1 MRKSTVLIFLIPF
14 LLMVYF
20 VYGMIAWNVWVS
32 CTDWKGI
39 SPENT
44 NFVGLSNYSR
54 AFGDSLFQQSL
65 VNTLLLFLAIPCS
78 VGLGLFLAM
87 LLRQKVRG
95 ARFFTLIYLT
105 PFAFSLVVT
114 GIVWNWVYGLVGS
127 PNIYPNTVMLSIILA
142 MMWQFAGY
150 TMLILLPGMRSIPQ
164 KEIDAAKSKGASTLR
179 IYRKIVFP
187 RLKIP
192 ILTAVVVL
200 IIFSLKASFDLV
212 WVLTS
217 GGPGTSSYTVP
228 IDLYREAFQKWNFAY
243 GAAMGNILLAIVLC
257 IVLPYVWWS
266 YRKSKKKIVV
276 KKEASSRRPLRGMRK
291 IGGAFKRVGRP
302 FLVLRKAF
310 QKIGKTFQKKVPS
323 WPLKRIALYLVLI
336 LFVVFF
342 LLPIWVAITTS
353 LKTEEEIPKSN
364 PLIPSSL
371 TLDGYREALGH
382 LGRPMINSFMFTT
395 GAVVGSLFLG
405 SILGY
410 ILSKIRF
417 KYDTW
422 VFMIMAVGMFLPF
435 TTIGVPIFLTINNLG
450 LVGTIPGLIL
460 VHTMYGIP
468 ICTFIFR
475 NFYAEI
481 PQNVV
486 DKARKK
492 GASDWEIYRKI
503 ILPASGPAIITVVIF
518 QFTSIWNDYFFGLIL
533 GGQATPATVGL
544 VSLVGGKLS
553 VLMAGAM
560 IVFLPVLLLY
570 IFLGKY
576 IVRYYMG
583 GEK

>member
-1 MRKSTVLIFLIPF
+1 
-14 LLMVYF
+14 
-20 VYGMIAWNVWVS
+20 MIAWNVWVS
-32 CTDWKGI
+32 CTDWIPPK
-39 SPENT
+39 NA
-44 NFVGLSNYSR
+44 NFIGLGNYSR

-78 VGLGLFLAM
+78 IGLGLFLAM

-95 ARFFTLIYLT
+95 ARLFTLIYLM
-105 PFAFSLVVT
+105 PFAFSLIVT
-114 GIVWNWVYGLVGS
+114 GVVWNWVYRLVDS

-150 TMLILLPGMRSIPQ
+150 TMIILLPGLRSVSQ
-164 KEIDAAKSKGASTLR
+164 KEIDAAKSKGASTFR

-200 IIFSLKASFDLV
+200 MIFSLKASFDLI
-212 WVLTS
+212 WVLTK
-217 GGPGTSSYTVP
+217 GGPGTSSYTIP
-228 IDLYREAFQKWNFAY
+228 IDLYKEFKGLNYAY
-243 GAAMGNILLAIVLC
+243 SAAIGNILLAIVLC

-276 KKEASSRRPLRGMRK
+276 KREAPSRRPLRGARK
-291 IGGAFKRVGRP
+291 IGGAFRRVGHP
-302 FLVLRKAF
+302 IMAFVKTF
-310 QKIGKTFQKKVPS
+310 QKIGRTLQKKVPP
-323 WPLKRIALYLVLI
+323 WPIKRIALYLILI

-342 LLPIWVAITTS
+342 FLPIWMAITTS
-353 LKTEEEIPKSN
+353 LKTEEGILTSN
-364 PLIPSSL
+364 SLLPSSL
-371 TLDGYREALGH
+371 TLDGYREAWGH
-382 LGRPMINSFMFTT
+382 LGRPLINSLMFTT
-395 GAVVGSLFLG
+395 GAVICSLFLG
-405 SILGY
+405 SMMGY
-410 ILSKIRF
+410 ILSKTRF

-435 TTIGVPIFLTINNLG
+435 TTIGVPLLQTISKLG
-450 LVGTIPGLIL
+450 LVDTIPGLIL
-460 VHTMYGIP
+460 VHTVYGIP

-481 PQNVV
+481 PQSVV
-486 DKARKK
+486 DKAKKK
-492 GASDWEIYRKI
+492 GAGDWEVYRKI

-518 QFTSIWNDYFFGLIL
+518 QFTSIWNDFFFGLLL
-533 GGQATPATVGL
+533 GGAVTQAMPATVGL
-544 VSLVGGKLS
+544 AGLAEGSLKGVN
-553 VLMAGAM
+553 MAGAV

-576 IVRYYMG
+576 IVRYYV
-583 GEK
+583 GEGK

>member
-1 MRKSTVLIFLIPF
+1 
-14 LLMVYF
+14 
-20 VYGMIAWNVWVS
+20 MIAWNVWIS
-32 CTDWKGI
+32 CTDWKGTA
-39 SPENT
+39 PENT

-54 AFGDSLFQQSL
+54 AFGDSLFRQSL

-95 ARFFTLIYLT
+95 ARVFTIIYLM

-114 GIVWNWVYGLVGS
+114 GVVWNWVYRLVGS
-127 PNIYPNTVMLSIILA
+127 PHIQSTTVMLSIILA

-150 TMLILLPGMRSIPQ
+150 AMLILLPGLRSIPQ
-164 KEIDAAKSKGASTLR
+164 KEIDDAKSKGVSTFR

-192 ILTAVVVL
+192 ILTAAVL
-200 IIFSLKASFDLV
+200 LMTFALKASFDLV
-212 WVLTS
+212 WTLTS

-228 IDLYREAFQKWNFAY
+228 IDLYREAFQKFNFAY

-266 YRKSKKKIVV
+266 YRKSEKKIVA
-276 KKEASSRRPLRGMRK
+276 KREAPPRRPLRVMRK
-291 IGGAFKRVGRP
+291 IGGAFKQVGRP
-302 FLVLRKAF
+302 LLALVKAF
-310 QKIGKTFQKKVPS
+310 QKIGKTLHKKMPP
-323 WPLKRIALYLVLI
+323 WPFKRIALYLILI

-342 LLPIWVAITTS
+342 FLPIWAAITTS
-353 LKTEEEIPKSN
+353 FKTEEEILKSN
-364 PLIPSSL
+364 PLLPSSP
-371 TLDGYREALGH
+371 TLDGYREALGY
-382 LGRPMINSFMFTT
+382 LGRPIINSLMFTT
-395 GAVVGSLFLG
+395 GAVLGSLFLG
-405 SILGY
+405 SMLGY
-410 ILSKIRF
+410 LLSKIRF

-422 VFMIMAVGMFLPF
+422 VFMIMAVGIFLPF
-435 TTIGVPIFLTINNLG
+435 TTIGVPLYQTISKLG

-460 VHTMYGIP
+460 VHTVYGIP
-468 ICTFIFR
+468 VCTFIFR

-486 DKARKK
+486 DRAKKK

-503 ILPASGPAIITVVIF
+503 VLPASGPAIITVVIF
-518 QFTSIWNDYFFGLIL
+518 QFTSIWNDFFFGLIL
-533 GGQATPATVGL
+533 GNTPGAMPATVALSGL
-544 VSLVGGKLS
+544 STGTIEWS
-553 VLMAGAM
+553 VLMAGAV

-583 GEK
+583 GEKS

>member
-1 MRKSTVLIFLIPF
+1 
-14 LLMVYF
+14 
-20 VYGMIAWNVWVS
+20 MIAWNVWVS

-39 SPENT
+39 APEKT
-44 NFVGLSNYSR
+44 NFIGLGNYSR
-54 AFGDSLFQQSL
+54 AFGDSLFRQSL

-78 VGLGLFLAM
+78 IGLGLFLAM

-95 ARFFTLIYLT
+95 AKLFTLIYLM
-105 PFAFSLVVT
+105 PFAFSLIVT
-114 GIVWNWVYGLVGS
+114 GVVWNWVYGLVGS
-127 PNIYPNTVMLSIILA
+127 PHIYPNTVMLSIILA

-150 TMLILLPGMRSIPQ
+150 TMLLLLPGMRSVSQ
-164 KEIDAAKSKGASTLR
+164 KEIDAAKSKGASTFR

-200 IIFSLKASFDLV
+200 MIFSLKASFDLI

-228 IDLYREAFQKWNFAY
+228 IDLYREAFQKTNFAY
-243 GAAMGNILLAIVLC
+243 GAAMSNILLAIVLC

-266 YRKSKKKIVV
+266 CRKSEKKIVV
-276 KKEASSRRPLRGMRK
+276 KREATSRRPLRSMRK
-291 IGGAFKRVGRP
+291 IEGAFRRVGHP
-302 FLVLRKAF
+302 IMVFVKTF
-310 QKIGKTFQKKVPS
+310 QKIGRTIQKKVPP
-323 WPLKRIALYLVLI
+323 WPIKRIALYLILI

-342 LLPIWVAITTS
+342 FLPIWMAITTS
-353 LKTEEEIPKSN
+353 LKTEEGILTSN
-364 PLIPSSL
+364 PLLPASL
-371 TLDGYREALGH
+371 TLDGYREALGY
-382 LGRPMINSFMFTT
+382 LGRPLITSLMFTI

-405 SILGY
+405 SMLGY
-410 ILSKIRF
+410 IFSKTRF

-435 TTIGVPIFLTINNLG
+435 TTIGVPLFQTISKLG

-460 VHTMYGIP
+460 VHTVYGIP
-468 ICTFIFR
+468 ICTFMFR
-475 NFYAEI
+475 NFYTGI
-481 PQNVV
+481 PQSVV
-486 DKARKK
+486 DKAKKK
-492 GASDWEIYRKI
+492 GAGDWEIYRKI

-518 QFTSIWNDYFFGLIL
+518 QFTSIWNDFFFGLLL
-533 GGQATPATVGL
+533 GGAVTQAMPATVGL
-544 VSLVGGKLS
+544 AGLAGGTLKS
-553 VLMAGAM
+553 VNMAGAV

-583 GEK
+583 EEK